1 MTMSK
6 HAVLFP
12 GQGSQSV
19 GMGKALYDSNP
30 EVQKW
35 FNKANDILGFSLTD
49 IMFEGPIETLTQTE
63 YTQPA
68 IYLHSVASYY
78 AHGLKADMVAG
89 HSLGEFS
96 ALAAARVISFEDGL
110 KLVRLRGRSMQKAG
124 EEYPGA
130 MAAVIGM
137 DDAQVED
144 ICEKVSKEI
153 GEPVVAANY
162 NCVGQLVISGNTEAV
177 EAAMAA
183 LKAAGCRLAKRLPVS
198 GAFHSPLMQSAF
210 ATLASALD
218 EIEFQAPEI
227 PVYSNYTA
235 LPTLDPA
242 IIKMNALNQLLNPV
256 RWTQT
261 LVRMYDDDA
270 RTFTEC
276 GPGNVLRGLVQRTL
290 KDVEIKGVE

>member
-1 MTMSK
+1 MSK

-19 GMGKALYDSNP
+19 GMGKVLYDSNA

-35 FNKANDILGFSLTD
+35 FRKANDILGFSLTD
-49 IMFEGPIETLTQTE
+49 IMFEGPIEKLTQTE

-68 IYLHSVASYY
+68 IYLHSVASYF

-96 ALAAARVISFEDGL
+96 ALTAARVISFEDGL
-110 KLVRLRGRSMQKAG
+110 QLVRLRGLSMQKAG
-124 EEYPGA
+124 QEYPGA

-137 DDAQVED
+137 DDAQVEE
-144 ICEKVSKEI
+144 ICEATSKAL

-162 NCVGQLVISGNTEAV
+162 NCHGQLVISGDVQAV
-177 EAAMAA
+177 EAAMSA
-183 LKAAGCRLAKRLPVS
+183 LKDAGCRIVKRLPVS
-198 GAFHSPLMQSAF
+198 GAFHSPLMQSAY
-210 ATLASALD
+210 APLADALD
-218 EIEFQAPEI
+218 KLEFQAPDV

-235 LPTLDPA
+235 MSSMDPSVL
-242 IIKMNALNQLLNPV
+242 KSNALNQLLNPV

-270 RTFTEC
+270 RTYSEC

-290 KDVEIKGVE
+290 KDITVQGVE

>member
-1 MTMSK
+1 MSK

-12 GQGSQSV
+12 GQGSQTV
-19 GMGKALYDSNP
+19 GMGKTLYDSNA

-35 FNKANDILGFSLTD
+35 FHKANDILGFSLTD

-68 IYLHSVASYY
+68 IYLHSVAAYF
-78 AHGLKADMVAG
+78 ANGLKADMVAG

-110 KLVRLRGRSMQKAG
+110 RLVRLRGQSMQKAG
-124 EEYPGA
+124 TDHPGS

-137 DDAQVED
+137 DDSRVEE
-144 ICEKVSKEI
+144 ICEAISKSV

-162 NCVGQLVISGNTEAV
+162 NSVGQVVISGNTQAV
-177 EAAMAA
+177 EAAMVA
-183 LKAAGCRLAKRLPVS
+183 LKEGGCRLVKMLPVS
-198 GAFHSPLMQSAF
+198 GAFHSPLMQSAYD
-210 ATLASALD
+210 TLAQSL
-218 EIEFQAPEI
+218 EKLEFNTPEI

-235 LPTLDPA
+235 LPTTDPS
-242 IIKMNALNQLLNPV
+242 ILKSNALNQLLNPV

-261 LVRMYDDDA
+261 LVKMYDDDA
-270 RTFTEC
+270 RSFTEC
-276 GPGNVLRGLVQRTL
+276 GPGNVLTGLVKRTL
-290 KDVEIKGVE
+290 KDVETQGVE

>member
-1 MTMSK
+1 
-6 HAVLFP
+6 
-12 GQGSQSV
+12 
-19 GMGKALYDSNP
+19 MGKALYDSNT

-35 FNKANDILGFSLTD
+35 FHKANDILGFSLTD
-49 IMFEGPIETLTQTE
+49 IMFNGPIETLTQTE
-63 YTQPA
+63 FTQPA
-68 IYLHSVASYY
+68 IYLHSVASYF

-96 ALAAARVISFEDGL
+96 ALVAARVISFEDGL
-110 KLVRLRGRSMQKAG
+110 RLVRLRGQSMQKAG
-124 EEYPGA
+124 QDYPGA

-137 DDAQVED
+137 DDARVED
-144 ICEKVSKEI
+144 ICEETSKSI

-162 NCVGQLVISGNTEAV
+162 NCIGQLVISGNVQAV
-177 EAAMAA
+177 DAAMVS

-198 GAFHSPLMQSAF
+198 GAFHSPLMQSAYEP
-210 ATLASALD
+210 LADALSAL
-218 EIEFQAPEI
+218 EFQMPEI

-235 LPTLDPA
+235 MPTTDPA
-242 IIKMNALNQLLNPV
+242 LLKSNALNQLLNPV

-270 RTFTEC
+270 RSFTEC

-290 KDVEIKGVE
+290 KDVDVQGVE